1 MNRQITDHS
10 NSGFNHSRTL
20 SRMNSQTGVSPKKR
34 FPLKRLNRIY
44 GNNLLFLDSIQ
55 MERNPNPRVI
65 TFGMLKARN
74 CRMEDGSLDRS
85 RRVSWVDLM
94 ALCMLSPFYLFV
106 YKLMGSTVGQRYE
119 FEPKIWDPQAATDT
133 IQATF
138 SSPMGSLPHW
148 LHWEDGQRLVGVPDA
163 PMPGFTVFVI
173 ADVSPFSHTRTVAD
187 DQFVDSDKVQHT
199 LDMSY
204 TLHAVA
210 PMAPAVVYHQPQH
223 QMYGTGYPQMVMP
236 PMSQMSHHPQP
247 MYVLPTSRCD
257 KADEK
262 DVLNASSGPVHAIF
276 PSPSSSPTTKPKP
289 KPTQSTTS

>member
-10 NSGFNHSRTL
+10 NSEFNHSQML
-20 SRMNSQTGVSPKKR
+20 SKMNSQIGVSPKKR
-34 FPLKRLNRIY
+34 FPQKRSNRIY

-55 MERNPNPRVI
+55 MERNPSQRVI

-173 ADVSPFSHTRTVAD
+173 ADVSPFRLS
-187 DQFVDSDKVQHT
+187 
-199 LDMSY
+199 
-204 TLHAVA
+204 
-210 PMAPAVVYHQPQH
+210 
-223 QMYGTGYPQMVMP
+223 
-236 PMSQMSHHPQP
+236 
-247 MYVLPTSRCD
+247 
-257 KADEK
+257 KALLMFSLSIVIK
-262 DVLNASSGPVHAIF
+262 CNIHSICLIHSVR
-276 PSPSSSPTTKPKP
+276 
-289 KPTQSTTS
+289 